1 MCRLW
6 HHGAES
12 TLGGRKPR
20 NTKTRQGR
28 ASDIRRSG
36 KIRDCGKHEFPKI
49 GGRLQEISCHGF
61 AWPLSGRAAPRG
73 SSRPCRFHTEKAD
86 FMHPTDNDLLAALE
100 ARKGRP
106 SAEMQRIAAVYA
118 ARRETATRL
127 TPKPAHWLKPPYGS
141 QQYRY
146 AVSMGWISDEEHK
159 ADHEAHRSRRERG
172 RASAGTSAAEPS
184 RFANSPPPET
194 RQYGTDYS
202 TEAARDTR
210 LSMGAKA
217 LLQIIR
223 ARCGKGH
230 KTAFTKATIGNMI
243 GRSART
249 VQRYVA
255 ELQRF
260 GYIKTETR
268 RGWGGLHS
276 GLIVWI
282 TEKVRPFYAQHD
294 ALAAWMADQVK
305 TVTRGT
311 VKNLGFL
318 GRTNP
323 SHTNQKKNYPYKEL
337 GGIGLAPDKLALF
350 G

>member
-1 MCRLW
+1 LAFFLAVRLRVE
-6 HHGAES
+6 A
-12 TLGGRKPR
+12 
-20 NTKTRQGR
+20 R
-28 ASDIRRSG
+28 ALVG
-36 KIRDCGKHEFPKI
+36 
-49 GGRLQEISCHGF
+49 L
-61 AWPLSGRAAPRG
+61 APRG
-73 SSRPCRFHTEKAD
+73 KTMTIDILNAGAFSAPQN
-86 FMHPTDNDLLAALE
+86 NDLLAALE
-100 ARKGRP
+100 SRKGKP
-106 SAEMQRIAAVYA
+106 SAEMQEIIASYA
-118 ARRETATRL
+118 AKRKSAARL

-146 AVSMGWISDEEHK
+146 ALSMGWISDDEHK
-159 ADHEAHRSRRERG
+159 ADHEANRSRRERG

-184 RFANSPPPET
+184 RFANPPPLET

-260 GYIKTETR
+260 GYIKTEIR

-282 TEKVRPFYAQHD
+282 TEKVRPFYAQHA
-294 ALAAWMADQVK
+294 ALASWMADQVK
-305 TVTRGT
+305 AVGRETG
-311 VKNLGFL
+311 KSLGFL
-318 GRTNP
+318 GRTNL
-323 SHTNQKKNYPYKEL
+323 SHKNQSNNYSKNISI
-337 GGIGLAPDKLALF
+337 GIGLTPDKFGLF

>member
-1 MCRLW
+1 M
-6 HHGAES
+6 
-12 TLGGRKPR
+12 
-20 NTKTRQGR
+20 N
-28 ASDIRRSG
+28 
-36 KIRDCGKHEFPKI
+36 
-49 GGRLQEISCHGF
+49 
-61 AWPLSGRAAPRG
+61 
-73 SSRPCRFHTEKAD
+73 
-86 FMHPTDNDLLAALE
+86 PTDNDLLAALE

-106 SAEMQRIAAVYA
+106 SAEMQQIIASYA
-118 ARRETATRL
+118 AKRQSAARL
-127 TPKPAHWLKPPYGS
+127 TPKPTHWLKPAFAS

-172 RASAGTSAAEPS
+172 RAAAGTSAAEPQ
-184 RFANSPPPET
+184 RFANPAPLET

-230 KTAFTKATIGNMI
+230 RTAFTKGTMANVI
-243 GRSART
+243 GRSVRT

-260 GYIKTETR
+260 GYIKTEIR

-276 GLIVWI
+276 GLNVWI

-294 ALAAWMADQVK
+294 ALAAWMADQARAVKREVVK
-305 TVTRGT
+305 T
-311 VKNLGFL
+311 LDYS
-318 GRTNP
+318 GRTKL
-323 SHTNQKKNYPYKEL
+323 SLTNQNNNYSYK
-337 GGIGLAPDKLALF
+337 GSIGIGLLPDKLALF